1 MEKIKW
7 IKNLY
12 NALKEDEESVFF
24 SSKKITKQL
33 IKKAKKSSNGKD
45 KVFVTFHENLDNVN
59 SYTNACTFC

>member
-7 IKNLY
+7 TKNLY
-12 NALKEDEESVFF
+12 NALKEDEENVFF
-24 SSKKITKQL
+24 SSEKITKQL

-59 SYTNACTFC
+59 SYTSACTFC